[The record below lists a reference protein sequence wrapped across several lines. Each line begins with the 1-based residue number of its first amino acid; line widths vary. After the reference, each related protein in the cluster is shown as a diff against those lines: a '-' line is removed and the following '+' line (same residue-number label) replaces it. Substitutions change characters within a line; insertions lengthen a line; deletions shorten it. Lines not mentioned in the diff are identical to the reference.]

1 MLPTSENLV
10 GVTRFELVTSSVS
23 VMMTAPPCGY
33 DAACFEDIEEV
44 GRLSK
49 KKLDLLKEA
58 FNEVGIRRW
67 TRRHSHEGWYI
78 GSNAWEIELIQG
90 TSKVT
95 VEGDDG
101 YDSRLKSLCQS
112 MSALGVPI
120 KFWEGHGLVY
130 RPPRRRKR
138 HK

>member
-1 MLPTSENLV
+1 MWLRR
-10 GVTRFELVTSSVS
+10 GF
-23 VMMTAPPCGY
+23 
-33 DAACFEDIEEV
+33 FEDIEEV

-95 VEGDDG
+95 VKGDDG

-138 HK
+138 YK